1 MCSSSGCST
10 RQKKFFLG
18 LLLLLLS
25 SGGGGGGASRVLLK
39 RVVSF
44 NAPCVSSVFSQ
55 IQKNTQKSSLSKN
68 NNEWFSLLQKNMSLF
83 SFVRSF
89 VPSSINVCECKV
101 SKRDTFRGFVV

>member
-25 SGGGGGGASRVLLK
+25 SGGGGGGGASRVLLK

-55 IQKNTQKSSLSKN
+55 IQKNTQKSSLSKK
-68 NNEWFSLLQKNMSLF
+68 NNEWFSLLLYHGTMVGGRAK
-83 SFVRSF
+83 
-89 VPSSINVCECKV
+89 K
-101 SKRDTFRGFVV
+101 